1 MLLSDAVLPLGMLL
15 LLPTYLVFEKDSA
28 AFLCIFDAVESH
40 NLHSR
45 WLHCTVDDCTAQ
57 SFLTNIVKFDLI
69 PLFCHFFLRQ
79 MNGWF
84 KVNVSCD
91 AQGEANP
98 YFYKPS
104 RVSLFKGGKLLCC
117 ESCPA
122 SFHPEC
128 LNIEMP
134 EGCWNCNDCKA
145 GKKLRYKQI
154 VWVKL
159 GNYRRVRYFC
169 FLMLWVFLI
178 YYRITGR

>member
-1 MLLSDAVLPLGMLL
+1 
-15 LLPTYLVFEKDSA
+15 
-28 AFLCIFDAVESH
+28 
-40 NLHSR
+40 
-45 WLHCTVDDCTAQ
+45 
-57 SFLTNIVKFDLI
+57 
-69 PLFCHFFLRQ
+69 
-79 MNGWF
+79 MN
-84 KVNVSCD
+84 VNCY
-91 AQGEANP
+91 AQGEAKP

-159 GNYRRVRYFC
+159 GNYRQVRYFC
-169 FLMLWVFLI
+169 FLMLWMFLV

>member
-1 MLLSDAVLPLGMLL
+1 MSLLPPTSLVFKKDAAAFSCISDAAKSPSLQL
-15 LLPTYLVFEKDSA
+15 
-28 AFLCIFDAVESH
+28 
-40 NLHSR
+40 R
-45 WLHCTVDDCTAQ
+45 WLHCTVFFNQHCGVWLDPFLLPFSLWGKRECRMDDLKWMSVA
-57 SFLTNIVKFDLI
+57 VHK
-69 PLFCHFFLRQ
+69 
-79 MNGWF
+79 
-84 KVNVSCD
+84 
-91 AQGEANP
+91 GEANP

-159 GNYRRVRYFC
+159 GNYRQVCYFG
-169 FLMLWVFLI
+169 FLTC
-178 YYRITGR
+178 YRITRR